1 MKTVDRLS
9 KLLMDEETTRDF
21 QAEGREPEGFRG
33 LLQVLG
39 RHFHR
44 FTLCN
49 PLAVLAVAGFLATT
63 FLPWWRITI
72 IGGAFV
78 GTGRTL
84 DAFAFYY
91 KHNIPP
97 EGWRFVLQMPLVAS
111 VGAAV
116 LLLVYFL
123 IVLWGATMAGKK
135 GKLFVAGGGLLMLLY
150 TVGYFGTTYFA
161 CYRIGGTSLAEFP
174 LAATFPVVVA
184 PDYLPPYFAAIGAG
198 AVCLLSSLI
207 HGKAALRLHRKK
219 GADFVET
226 T

>member
-9 KLLMDEETTRDF
+9 KLLMDEESARSF
-21 QAEGREPEGFRG
+21 QAEGSEPEGLRG
-33 LLQVLG
+33 FLRVLG
-39 RHFHR
+39 GHFR
-44 FTLCN
+44 RLTLSN
-49 PLAVLAVAGFLATT
+49 PLALLAGAAFLTTT
-63 FLPWWRITI
+63 FYPWWRITI

-84 DAFAFYY
+84 DAFAFYF

-111 VGAAV
+111 VGGAV

-123 IVLWGATMAGKK
+123 IIFWGATSAGKK
-135 GKLFVAGGGLLMLLY
+135 GRRFVACGGLLLLLY
-150 TVGYFGTTYFA
+150 TVGFFGTTYFA

-184 PDYLPPYFAAIGAG
+184 PDYLPPYFAAIGAA

-207 HGKAALRLHRKK
+207 HGKAAIRLHRNK
-219 GADFVET
+219 GTDFVEST
-226 T
+226 